1 VHFPAGEKQVFLL
14 FLNSGLVSSKRSN
27 NNVMEPQKESSIKAT
42 AAATAS
48 TTNATTMP
56 FTNKKKRKADSLARI
71 GCSLYRSTNSGR
83 GRVAGWTPCPLCH
96 TSSSTTTTDTKT
108 TTSSTTTR
116 PKKQFALGR
125 GIAEH
130 LHAVHAP
137 WRTRTNKNADDANPH
152 DESSGDRQ
160 RPQQEQP
167 QEPQQQEPTDAE
179 RDDWEAQV
187 VEIVAALERA
197 AADQTRGLDR
207 CGNTTR
213 PYGDSLPEFLKAAA
227 AGDRTR
233 LQSMVA
239 VAEQQDDIEDGGG
252 ANEKDSKRRRRHL
265 LTLLDTCDRHKSIAE
280 HWAAGG
286 GHLDCLKYLLALRD
300 KLAAV
305 YDDHDDDND
314 DKETHND
321 DDNNNNNNKKRRK
334 IGRRDGKTSL
344 HYACRNGR
352 LECVRYLV
360 EERRHDV
367 NEVSGDGTTPLHL
380 ACFGAHTTVVTYL
393 LAQGAHAHQ
402 INDWQCSAAHW
413 VAMSRCEDRT
423 ALWAVCNCLR
433 RDHNVSFTARQGHG
447 HTPLHK
453 AAQKLNRHVIEWF
466 LADDEDGGVDDSA
479 SAATDYHRGA
489 GLSPQQWQEE
499 LAQQRD
505 QGGHLPSD
513 LWQNAKGDDE
523 TLQKL
528 QARGC

>member
-1 VHFPAGEKQVFLL
+1 
-14 FLNSGLVSSKRSN
+14 
-27 NNVMEPQKESSIKAT
+27 MEPQKESSIQAT
-42 AAATAS
+42 AATAS
-48 TTNATTMP
+48 TTNTTTIP
-56 FTNKKKRKADSLARI
+56 STNKKKRKADSLARI
-71 GCSLYRSTNSGR
+71 GSSLYRSTNSGR

-96 TSSSTTTTDTKT
+96 TSTTATTTDTK

-125 GIAEH
+125 GIAAH

-137 WRTRTNKNADDANPH
+137 WRTRTNKNAEDANQPN
-152 DESSGDRQ
+152 ERSGDRQ
-160 RPQQEQP
+160 RPQQEQQQ
-167 QEPQQQEPTDAE
+167 QEQQQQEPTDAE
-179 RDDWEAQV
+179 RDQWEAQV

-227 AGDRTR
+227 AGDQTR

-239 VAEQQDDIEDGGG
+239 DAEQQGDDIDDDD
-252 ANEKDSKRRRRHL
+252 ANEKDNNQRRRRHL
-265 LTLLDTCDRHKSIAE
+265 VALLDTCDRHKSIAE

-286 GHLDCLKYLLALRD
+286 GHLDCLKYLLVLRD

-305 YDDHDDDND
+305 SDDHDDGN
-314 DKETHND
+314 ETHND
-321 DDNNNNNNKKRRK
+321 DDNTTTTTNDNNNKKKRK

-352 LECVRYLV
+352 FECVRYLV

-380 ACFGAHTTVVTYL
+380 ACFGAHPTVVKYL
-393 LAQGAHAHQ
+393 LTQGAHAHQ
-402 INDWQCSAAHW
+402 TNDWQCSAAHW
-413 VAMSRCEDRT
+413 VAMSRCDDRT
-423 ALWAVCNCLR
+423 ALWAVCHCLR
-433 RDHNVSFTARQGHG
+433 HDHNVSFTARQGHG

-466 LADDEDGGVDDSA
+466 LADEEDGGIVDSA
-479 SAATDYHRGA
+479 STAATDYHRGA
-489 GLSPQQWQEE
+489 GLSPQQWQVE

-513 LWQNAKGDDE
+513 LWHNAKGDDE